1 MSSSSNEPQSE
12 HRENLLLD
20 RIAIA
25 CACFYSTMIGTSIWG
40 LMDSSDITS
49 DVQPL
54 IDALNDLAE
63 PFRSPPLHPCC
74 VVPGVRPDAVTA
86 ISGVARCIGDSL
98 AEYWATHM
106 DFGEETWRRNIDIR
120 ILRELLLCHRVVA
133 LLDDLDQLVRSK
145 AGDSEQAREYLRQ
158 VDKVSNVKQLAGRS
172 WDRRIALMSDIDAR
186 DFGLWAT
193 ADSRETLAHWRDVVS
208 ASSRVFSWTS
218 NISP

>member
-1 MSSSSNEPQSE
+1 MSSSSNEPQRE
-12 HRENLLLD
+12 HREDYLLD
-20 RIAIA
+20 RVAIA

-74 VVPGVRPDAVTA
+74 VLSGTRPDAVTA
-86 ISGVARCIGDSL
+86 ISGVARCIGDGL

-106 DFGEETWRRNIDIR
+106 DFGEETWVRNIDIR
-120 ILRELLLCHRVVA
+120 ILRELLLYHRVVA

-158 VDKVSNVKQLAGRS
+158 VQKVSSVKEIARKN
-172 WDRRIALMSDIDAR
+172 WDRRIAQMSEPDAR
-186 DFGLWAT
+186 DFGDWAI
-193 ADSRETLAHWRDVVS
+193 ADSREFLAHWREIVS
-208 ASSRVFSWTS
+208 ASSKVFSWTS
-218 NISP
+218 DISP